1 MSPLHIKLLRDLRR
15 LWAQV
20 LAIALVMAAGVTTL
34 LLCIGAYDSLSRTRA
49 DYYEANGFADVFA
62 NATRVPK
69 TLLAQIRD
77 IKGVSAAEGRI
88 MRIALVDIAGMA
100 EPASAELVS
109 LPNLGIQALNRVYLR
124 SGRLPSPDSDSE
136 AAISERFALAHH
148 FAPGAQ
154 FKVLANGAQRTVTVT
169 GIVLSPEFIYALG
182 PGDLMPDD
190 RRFGVVWMSERTLAS
205 AYGLAGAFNSLA
217 LKLLPGTNQQAVID
231 AVDRLLEPYG
241 GQGAYGRKDQLS
253 HAFLDAELQQ
263 LRAISFIMPPI
274 FLLVAAFLVNMTLT
288 RLIALER
295 EQVGLLKALGYS
307 STAVALHYLEF
318 VALIAV
324 IGVIIGFVAGTW
336 LGAEIT
342 RLYARYYAFP
352 YLVFSRD
359 PAIYAVAALVTV
371 GAAQAGAL
379 RAALGAAQLPP
390 AIAMSPPAPLRYRR
404 LLTGAL
410 DPSRLVSQS
419 VLIVVRHLLR
429 WPWRTAGGILGVA
442 LAVGTLSG
450 SLWSFG
456 STDFMIEVTFFKAAR
471 QDATISFTAPKPL
484 PALFSVARLP
494 GVSRAEPYRSVPVT
508 IRKGAVER
516 RIAITGRAPGQDL
529 SQLIDAKMQSVVI
542 PTSGLAI
549 SDALAR
555 ILHVQTGDKV
565 EIDVLEGDR
574 RVRELPVIAIVSG
587 YIGLGAYMNLDA
599 LNRLMGE
606 GAMIS
611 GVDVGIDQNAEAAL
625 FAALKSTPSAS
636 FIALERVALQ
646 RFRETLDQNVST
658 MIWIYVSL
666 GSVIAFGVIY
676 NFARISLS
684 EQGREMASLRVLG
697 FSRAEVAAL
706 LLGEIAII
714 VLAAQPLGWLIG
726 YGLAI
731 GIAHSLST
739 DIYRIPLVIGP
750 NVYAWASL
758 VVIGSAVISAV
769 VVRRRIDRLD
779 MIAVLKTRE

>member
-1 MSPLHIKLLRDLRR
+1 VRPLHIKLLRDIRR

-49 DYYEANGFADVFA
+49 DYYEANRFADVFS
-62 NATRVPK
+62 NATRAPRS
-69 TLLAQIRD
+69 LLPQIAD
-77 IKGVSAAEGRI
+77 IPGVAVAEGRI
-88 MRIALVDIAGMA
+88 MRIALVDIDGMA
-100 EPASAELVS
+100 EPASGQLVS
-109 LPNLGIQALNRVYLR
+109 LPDIGGQALDRVYLR
-124 SGRLPSPDSDSE
+124 AGRLPSPDSDNE

-148 FAPGAQ
+148 FAPGSE
-154 FKVLANGAQRTVTVT
+154 FKVLMNGAQRTVTVT

-205 AYGLAGAFNSLA
+205 AYGLTGAFNNLA
-217 LKLLPGTNQQAVID
+217 VKLLPGASVDEVISQ
-231 AVDRLLEPYG
+231 VDRMLAPYG

-253 HAFLDAELQQ
+253 HAFLDAELKQ

-288 RLIALER
+288 RMIALER

-307 STAVALHYLEF
+307 SAAIALHYLEF

-324 IGVIIGFVAGTW
+324 IGTLIGFAAGTW
-336 LGAEIT
+336 LGADIT

-352 YLVFSRD
+352 FLVFSRN
-359 PAIYAVAALVTV
+359 PAIYAIAALVTLGSAML
-371 GAAQAGAL
+371 GAV
-379 RAALGAAQLPP
+379 RAALGAARLPP
-390 AIAMSPPAPLRYRR
+390 AVAMSPPAPARYRKR
-404 LLTGAL
+404 LSGFL
-410 DPSRLVSQS
+410 DFGRFVSQS
-419 VLIVVRHLLR
+419 VLIVARHLTR
-429 WPWRTAGGILGVA
+429 WPWRTAGGVLGVA

-456 STDFMIEVTFFKAAR
+456 STDFLIDVTFFRTAR
-471 QDATISFTAPKPL
+471 QDATISFTAPKHL
-484 PALFSVARLP
+484 AALYSVARLP
-494 GVSRAEPYRSVPVT
+494 GVVRAEPFRNVPVV
-508 IRKGAVER
+508 IRHGPVQR
-516 RIAITGRAPGQDL
+516 RIAITGHAPGEDL
-529 SQLIDAKMQSVVI
+529 FQLVDVTLRPVAL
-542 PTSGLAI
+542 PTDSLVI

-565 EIDVLEGDR
+565 ELDVLEGDR
-574 RVRELPVIAIVSG
+574 RTREVSIAAIVNS
-587 YIGLGAYMNLDA
+587 YIGLGAYMDIDA
-599 LNRLMGE
+599 LNRLVGE

-611 GVDVGIDQNAEAAL
+611 GADISVDPGSQDAL
-625 FAALKSTPSAS
+625 FAALKATPSAS
-636 FIALERVALQ
+636 FIALEKVSLQ
-646 RFRETLDQNVST
+646 RFRETLAQNMST

-684 EQGREMASLRVLG
+684 EQGRELASLRVLG

-706 LLGEIAII
+706 LLGEVAVV
-714 VLAAQPLGWLIG
+714 VLIAQPIGWLIG
-726 YGLAI
+726 YALAVL
-731 GIAHSLST
+731 IANDLST
-739 DIYRIPLVIGP
+739 DIYRVPLVIGP
-750 NVYAWASL
+750 DDFAWASL
-758 VVIGSAVISAV
+758 VVVGSAVVSGI